1 MAGYVVVGTLAAIG
15 FLCLAWAL
23 FCWLAPG
30 GEGCAVVCYG
40 QPRMEIFTVFKLLK
54 GLGILKC
61 PLIAVTEAGN
71 GHMDDVERC
80 SSEALLPR
88 LIEERKRFD
97 GTGNGDHT
105 GRGQR
110 RGISEL

>member
-1 MAGYVVVGTLAAIG
+1 MAGYVIVGTLAAMG
-15 FLCLAWAL
+15 L
-23 FCWLAPG
+23 FCLVWAMICWLLPG

-40 QPRMEIFTVFKLLK
+40 PPRMEIFAVFKWLK
-54 GLGILKC
+54 GLGILNC
-61 PLIAVTEAGN
+61 PLIAVTE
-71 GHMDDVERC
+71 ERYCHIDETESC
-80 SSEALLPR
+80 SPEALLPR
-88 LIEERKRFD
+88 LIEERNRLD